1 VHVASTPDRTF
12 TLKVTSAPALSVAS
26 TGDVRSIEIGG
37 GAADAP

>member
-1 VHVASTPDRTF
+1 VHVASTPVRTL

-26 TGDVRSIEIGG
+26 TGDVTSIEIGG